1 MRYSEQ
7 FKEHIEYTF
16 NAFCKTVLRNAA
28 INAYRDMKREQKREV
43 SLEYIISETP
53 LEPFTTDTY
62 FEHYFEQYDQPTVF
76 AVKGQEIVVAS
87 KRLADALLKL
97 TEQRRNVLFLYF
109 FFGYTDAQIGKK
121 YGRSRSTANY
131 WKFAALKQLRKEM
144 VIKHIVYCML
154 ITTNICFD

>member
-1 MRYSEQ
+1 MIYSEEY
-7 FKEHIEYTF
+7 KEHIEYTF
-16 NAFCKTVLRNAA
+16 AAFCKVVLHNAA
-28 INAYRDMKREQKREV
+28 MSAYRDFGRKQKREV

-76 AVKGQEIVVAS
+76 VVKGQKFVVAS

-97 TEQRRNVLFLYF
+97 TDHRRNVLFLYY

-144 VIKHIVYCML
+144 ERLEHEEQETDTL
-154 ITTNICFD
+154 